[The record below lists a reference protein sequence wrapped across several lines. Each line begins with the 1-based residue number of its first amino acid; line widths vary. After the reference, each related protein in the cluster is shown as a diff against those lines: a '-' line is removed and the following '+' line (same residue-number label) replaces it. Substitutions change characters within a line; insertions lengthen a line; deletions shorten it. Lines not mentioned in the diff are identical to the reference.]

1 MTAEAARAAGNSTH
15 EGERALRPSTH
26 GAEGAARPAGAT
38 PSGGERSAT
47 AITMTWLVRL
57 RWGFFVA
64 QAVTVLAARYVLA
77 VDVPVLALSCVVAVT
92 GASNLA
98 LDLWARRTPEPRD
111 HALGAVFALD
121 TLLLTALLYFSG
133 GPANPFSAF
142 YLVHV
147 TIAAVALGMRWAAV
161 VVVLSV
167 LSYAGLFFQHVNV
180 PAMEHAHHSGTAFSV
195 HLQGMWVA
203 LTIAA
208 CLIAYFVTRVSGAL
222 RAREAE
228 LLRVQRLA
236 ARNEKLA
243 SLSTLAAGAAH
254 ELGTPLGTIAI
265 AAKELER
272 SIRSA
277 PDDAIADAR
286 LIRDELERCR
296 AIVGRMSANA
306 GQAVGE
312 VSMATTCRAVADA
325 LRARLGEVAL
335 AELDITVGE
344 ASLEVPVQGLVQVL
358 SNVVQNALYATEA
371 VAAAAKPRE
380 RVALTCDVTAG
391 VARFTVQDHGIG
403 IAREA
408 LDRVGEP
415 FFTTKPPGQGMGLG
429 LFLARAFAER
439 HGGQLVVSSEE
450 GKGTRVTLELPT
462 TPGPGSA
469 S

>member
-1 MTAEAARAAGNSTH
+1 
-15 EGERALRPSTH
+15 
-26 GAEGAARPAGAT
+26 
-38 PSGGERSAT
+38 
-47 AITMTWLVRL
+47 
-57 RWGFFVA
+57 
-64 QAVTVLAARYVLA
+64 
-77 VDVPVLALSCVVAVT
+77 
-92 GASNLA
+92 
-98 LDLWARRTPEPRD
+98 
-111 HALGAVFALD
+111 
-121 TLLLTALLYFSG
+121 
-133 GPANPFSAF
+133 
-142 YLVHV
+142 
-147 TIAAVALGMRWAAV
+147 
-161 VVVLSV
+161 
-167 LSYAGLFFQHVNV
+167 
-180 PAMEHAHHSGTAFSV
+180 
-195 HLQGMWVA
+195 MWVA

-277 PDDAIADAR
+277 PDEAVADAR